1 MSSTVITADTQPVN
15 PNLTTIHLEG
25 ALGAKFGRIWR
36 LDVKSTAEAIRA
48 IDINL
53 RGALQQYLAGP
64 ARNKWYKIALQK
76 KTNVI
81 DPKEI
86 QHRSGRSDIWIIP
99 TVRGA
104 GKGLGK
110 ILAGIALLALVYFT
124 GGFAAGVAG
133 WGSTAAGSL
142 TFLGQLAVGFGI
154 SLILGGIV
162 QALTPTPAEPPDNKN
177 SFVFPGSTAP
187 TVQGVCVP
195 VIYGRALVAPVVV
208 GVGLDN
214 DDLSTASST
223 SLGGRGE
230 ADVIT
235 INNGNSQGGVYQ
247 YVVTIENLYQYPDP
261 TKPPVPG

>member
-1 MSSTVITADTQPVN
+1 MSDTVVQSAN

-53 RGALQQYLAGP
+53 RGALQQYLGGP

-81 DPKEI
+81 DPKEVR
-86 QHRSGRSDIWIIP
+86 HRSGRSDIWIIP

-104 GKGLGK
+104 GKGMGK
-110 ILAGIALLALVYFT
+110 ILAGVALLALVYFT
-124 GGFAAGVAG
+124 GGFAAGATG
-133 WGSTAAGSL
+133 WATGSTAGTL
-142 TFLGQLAVGFGI
+142 GFFGQLAVGFGI

-162 QALTPTPAEPPDNKN
+162 QAMTPSPSTPPDNKN
-177 SFVFPGSTAP
+177 SNVFAGSTAP

-195 VIYGRALVAPVVV
+195 VVYGRALVSPVVV

-214 DDLSTASST
+214 NEMST
-223 SLGGRGE
+223 SAPIG
-230 ADVIT
+230 AI
-235 INNGNSQGGVYQ
+235 GGVYTDGINGNQGGGGVFQ
-247 YVVTIENLYQYPDP
+247 YVVTIENQDPYPDP
-261 TKPPVPG
+261 TQPTGPG